1 MLCQSTVLEIC
12 DVSPVDAE
20 TCDVTDSEGFVWL
33 LHSRVVSLFSLDEG
47 VSVPLADLMLAA
59 VASSLLAARILLRRV
74 LGRTRKPARRCRELL
89 AAHGIGLTDADCAVL
104 LAEVTGVLDDR
115 TWARDLAE
123 IRFERRKDGPLA
135 IRQWLGQ
142 RGFDPETVRQAI
154 AGLGNWLI
162 LSRPPVACSKN
173 DSAGLR
179 PHTPRT
185 RRPGPCLQGGA
196 IRQRQ
201 PARHCGAFSEG
212 SRSMT
217 ERPAGPAPCTRCD

>member
-154 AGLGNWLI
+154 AGLGELAD
-162 LSRPPVACSKN
+162 PVETACDLLEK
-173 DSAGLR
+173 R
-179 PHTPRT
+179 
-185 RRPGPCLQGGA
+185 
-196 IRQRQ
+196 
-201 PARHCGAFSEG
+201 F
-212 SRSMT
+212 SRSET
-217 ERPAGPAPCTRCD
+217 SHSVHQKAWALLARRGYPAETTRKALRRFFGGIEEYD